1 MTDMERIRPRITVLS
16 QQQTDRIHDQSLH
29 ILASVGLDVE
39 SEHARDL
46 LVEAGA
52 EADGERVRI
61 PGDLVQWALDAAPS
75 TVEIFDRRGR
85 AAFTVGD
92 DNETRFGVGV
102 TALNYQ
108 DPMTDEITL
117 FARKHMET
125 VVRLGE
131 RLASFDIISTP
142 GIIQDVDQKSS
153 DEIEILEMV
162 ANSTK
167 PLGVLVSDETRFP
180 AVLDL
185 LENLH
190 GDLAEKP
197 FVIPYFN
204 PVTPLVINRGTSEKM
219 LSTIERGLPLIYS
232 NYGMAG
238 ATTPI
243 TPAGTLALLNAE
255 LLAGLVLSQLL
266 KEGTP
271 IILGMLPAYF
281 DMRGMANFYDPLT
294 YVMDLACAEMM
305 ASYRLPHCG
314 TSGSGMGWG
323 ADIIAGGHQWA
334 NHLLSCLGTVGLAPF
349 VGDTLGST
357 TMSPALIVYA
367 NEVIAQ
373 TRRLADGFAADDGA
387 VALDEIAEVGPA
399 GNFLMAASTLEHFRT
414 AYFQSE
420 IFPNLTVDDWRQ
432 QDRPRAGERLRSHTR
447 QLLDALEAPDDH
459 ADLLA
464 RGEAFIRSIEG

>member
-1 MTDMERIRPRITVLS
+1 MADMNRIRPKITVLNR
-16 QQQTDRIHDQSLH
+16 QQVDRIHAQSLH
-29 ILASVGLDVE
+29 ILSSVGLDVE
-39 SEHARDL
+39 SEKARNL
-46 LVEAGA
+46 LADAGA
-52 EADGERVRI
+52 QADGNRIRI
-61 PGDLVQWALDAAPS
+61 PGEMVQWALDAAPS
-75 TVEIFDRRGR
+75 AVEIFDRRGKP
-85 AAFTVGD
+85 AFTVGD

-117 FARKHMET
+117 FGRKHMET

-131 RLASFDIISTP
+131 RLPSFDTISTP
-142 GIIQDVDQKSS
+142 GVIQDVDPTSS
-153 DEIEILEMV
+153 DEFEVLEMV

-167 PLGVLVSDETRFP
+167 PLGVLVSDENRFP

-185 LENLH
+185 LEHLH
-190 GDLAEKP
+190 GDLAAKP

-204 PVTPLVINRGTSEKM
+204 PVTPLVINRGTADKM
-219 LSTIERGLPLIYS
+219 VATIDRGLPLIYS

-255 LLAGLVLSQLL
+255 LLAGLVLSQLV
-266 KEGTP
+266 KEGSP

-281 DMRGMANFYDPLT
+281 DMRGMASFYDPLT
-294 YVMDLACAEMM
+294 YLMDLACAEMM
-305 ASYRLPHCG
+305 AFYRLPHCG

-323 ADIIAGGHQWA
+323 ADLIASGHQWT
-334 NHLLSCLGTVGLAPF
+334 NHLLSCLGTVGLVPF

-357 TMSPALIVYA
+357 TMSPAVIVYA

-373 TRRLADGFAADDGA
+373 TRRLAEGFAADDEA
-387 VALDEIAEVGPA
+387 VALDDIAEVGPA
-399 GNFLMAASTLEHFRT
+399 GNFLMAPGTLEHFRS

-447 QLLDALEAPDDH
+447 QLLDELEAPEDH
-459 ADLLA
+459 AELIA
-464 RGEAFIRSIEG
+464 KGEAFIRSIDS